1 MDYLTT
7 YGFNRI
13 PARSVNDIWLMLQ
26 GENGAALGGKS
37 IYFGACYGIAYDDI
51 AVEIENPDRDM
62 TPGNTYDG
70 GIFYPVVSEECAL
83 EWARGDDLWNVRY
96 KLASASMS
104 VDGKT
109 TLVKVNDGKFAVD
122 TLGECTY
129 ALKYSAFMYVVKK
142 DGSLVT
148 ESEMSAFAQK
158 EDEVVLTVTESA
170 EPVDIHG

>member
-1 MDYLTT
+1 
-7 YGFNRI
+7 
-13 PARSVNDIWLMLQ
+13 
-26 GENGAALGGKS
+26 
-37 IYFGACYGIAYDDI
+37 
-51 AVEIENPDRDM
+51 M

-83 EWARGDDLWNVRY
+83 EWARGDELCNVRY
-96 KLASASMS
+96 KLSSASMS

-129 ALKYSAFMYVVKK
+129 ALKYSALMYVVKK

-158 EDEVVLTVTESA
+158 EDEVVLKVTESA
-170 EPVDIHG
+170 EPVDIDGEILFVQ